1 MPLQRP
7 PSHWTAR
14 PTLAR
19 IQPLALLLIALTVC
33 VSTPRW
39 AEAQGVTTSA
49 LNGFITGDNGK
60 PLEDA
65 QVLAVHL
72 PTGTEY
78 RGTARAGGAYSP
90 VSYTHLTLPTKA

>member
-7 PSHWTAR
+7 PSLWTAR
-14 PTLAR
+14 RPLAR
-19 IQPLALLLIALTVC
+19 FQPLALLLTTLALC
-33 VSTPRW
+33 VLTPRL

-49 LNGFITGDNGK
+49 LNGFITSDVGR

-65 QVLAVHL
+65 QVVAVHL

-78 RGTARAGGAYSP
+78 RATARAG
-90 VSYTHLTLPTKA
+90 